1 MDIITGTGLKN
12 MGQARIIYIDDEV
25 DLLELASSFFE
36 DESLPIE
43 TCSDFNEA
51 LSLLK
56 SNEYDLVIT
65 DAKMPTGSGYDL
77 IKFLKSDASFK
88 GKIVLATGSL
98 QDAGNSLGYDVVVQK
113 PIDFMN
119 LIDTAKRLLNI

>member
-1 MDIITGTGLKN
+1 MSK
-12 MGQARIIYIDDEV
+12 AKIIYIDDEV

-36 DESLPIE
+36 DEGLPIE

-56 SNEYDLVIT
+56 SNRYDLVIT

-77 IKFLKSDASFK
+77 INFLRNDQKFQ
-88 GKIVLATGSL
+88 GKIILATGSL
-98 QDAGNSLGYDVVVQK
+98 QDAGDNAGYDIVVQK
-113 PIDFMN
+113 PIDFIQ
-119 LIDTAKRLLNI
+119 LIDTAKNLLKI